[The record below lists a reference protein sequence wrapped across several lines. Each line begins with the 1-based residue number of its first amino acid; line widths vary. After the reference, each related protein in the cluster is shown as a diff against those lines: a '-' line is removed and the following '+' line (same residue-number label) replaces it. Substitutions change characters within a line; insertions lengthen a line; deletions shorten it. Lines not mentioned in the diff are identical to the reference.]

1 MSSRPDRHLESE
13 YPGSLAGDAM
23 RIGLVGKPNVGK
35 STTFSAM
42 TETPVDIANYPF
54 TTIEP
59 NVGVAWL
66 PLLSPCACSEL
77 RRRKETAGRL
87 EPTSD
92 DDPRKGSICTP
103 NSGSCNAYRRL
114 VPVTLVDVAGLVP
127 GAHEGKGR
135 GNQFLSDLARCDAL
149 IQVVDV
155 SGSTDI
161 EGNPVGSGGSDPI
174 EEHRFLIEEMEAW
187 IVGIL
192 STGWKRGAR
201 KVQSEG
207 DRALMEYVVDQLTG
221 IGATE
226 QHVSAGFN
234 AVRSKH
240 PDAGVPWTWGN
251 AELTAMA
258 SAIRAELFPISIAA
272 NKADRALSGSWAP
285 LSELISREGSILLPT
300 SAEAELALSRAS
312 QAGLIEHS
320 PGEST
325 FEITPEG
332 EEKLSQAQRKALSSI
347 AESLGSWE
355 GGGLFGLLSQVV
367 FGTLS
372 RRVAYPVQD
381 ETHWVDGEGN
391 MLPDALLV
399 PEGTTAKGLAYAV
412 HTDLGDG
419 FIRAVDARNSR
430 VIGAEQEIQ
439 NGDVISIY
447 AKT

>member
-1 MSSRPDRHLESE
+1 VSSRPDRHLESE
-13 YPGSLAGDAM
+13 CPGSLVGDAM

-66 PLLSPCACSEL
+66 PLLSPCACSDL

-103 NSGSCNAYRRL
+103 NSGSCKAYRRL

-226 QHVSAGFN
+226 QHVLAGFN
-234 AVRSKH
+234 AVHSKH

-272 NKADRALSGSWAP
+272 NKADRAHSGSWAP
-285 LSELISREGSILLPT
+285 LSELISREGGILLPT

-320 PGEST
+320 PGGST

-332 EEKLSQAQRKALSSI
+332 EGKLSQAQRNALSSI
-347 AESLGSWE
+347 AESLDSWE

>member
-1 MSSRPDRHLESE
+1 
-13 YPGSLAGDAM
+13 M

-42 TETPVDIANYPF
+42 TQTPVDIANYPF

-66 PLLSPCACSEL
+66 PLPSSCACYEL
-77 RRRKETAGRL
+77 RERREAAGRL
-87 EPTSD
+87 EPSTE
-92 DDPRKGSICTP
+92 DDPRRGSICTP
-103 NSGSCNAYRRL
+103 NSGSCTNHRRL

-161 EGNPVGSGGSDPI
+161 DGNPVGSGGSDPI
-174 EEHRFLIEEMEAW
+174 EEHRFLVNELEEW
-187 IVGIL
+187 IAGIL

-201 KVQSEG
+201 KAQAEG
-207 DRALMEYVVDQLTG
+207 DRALMDYAVEQLTG

-226 QHVSAGFN
+226 HHVVAGFN
-234 AVRSKH
+234 AVRSGH
-240 PDAGVPWTWGN
+240 PDADVPWEWGESEMKSMS
-251 AELTAMA
+251 A
-258 SAIRAELFPISIAA
+258 AIRNVLFPISVAA
-272 NKADRALSGSWAP
+272 NKADLAMSGSWTP
-285 LSELISREGSILLPT
+285 LAEMIGSAGGVLVAT

-312 QAGLIEHS
+312 QAGLIERS
-320 PGEST
+320 PGESE
-325 FEITPEG
+325 FEITQEG
-332 EEKLSQAQRKALSSI
+332 EERLSQTQRKALAAIS
-347 AESLGSWE
+347 ESLVWD
-355 GGGLFGLLSQVV
+355 GGGLVGLLSEVV

-381 ETHWVDGEGN
+381 ETHWVDGDGN
-391 MLPDALLV
+391 TLPDALLV
-399 PEGTTAKGLAYAV
+399 EQGTTAKGLAYAV
-412 HTDLGDG
+412 HSDLGDG
-419 FIRAVDARNSR
+419 FIRAVDARSSR
-430 VIGAEQEIQ
+430 VIGAEHEVQD
-439 NGDVISIY
+439 GDVISIY

>member
-1 MSSRPDRHLESE
+1 
-13 YPGSLAGDAM
+13 M

-161 EGNPVGSGGSDPI
+161 EGNPVGSDGSDPI

-207 DRALMEYVVDQLTG
+207 DRALVDYVVDQLTG

-234 AVRSKH
+234 AVQSKH
-240 PDAGVPWTWGN
+240 PDSGVPWTWGN

-258 SAIRAELFPISIAA
+258 SAVRAELFPISIAA
-272 NKADRALSGSWAP
+272 NKADRAHSGSWAP

-320 PGEST
+320 PGGST

-332 EEKLSQAQRKALSSI
+332 EGKLSQAQRKALSSI
-347 AESLGSWE
+347 AESLDSWE

-419 FIRAVDARNSR
+419 FIRAVDARSSR
-430 VIGAEQEIQ
+430 VIGAEHEIQ

>member
-1 MSSRPDRHLESE
+1 
-13 YPGSLAGDAM
+13 M

-42 TETPVDIANYPF
+42 TQTPVDIANYPF

-66 PLLSPCACSEL
+66 PLPSSCACYEL
-77 RRRKETAGRL
+77 RERRQAAGRL
-87 EPTSD
+87 EPSTE
-92 DDPRKGSICTP
+92 DDPRRGSICTP
-103 NSGSCNAYRRL
+103 NSGSCTNHRRL

-161 EGNPVGSGGSDPI
+161 DGNPVGSGGSDPI
-174 EEHRFLIEEMEAW
+174 EEHRFLVNELEEW
-187 IVGIL
+187 IAGIL

-201 KVQSEG
+201 KAQAEG
-207 DRALMEYVVDQLTG
+207 DRALMDYAVEQLTG

-226 QHVSAGFN
+226 HHVVAGFN
-234 AVRSKH
+234 AVRSGH
-240 PDAGVPWTWGN
+240 PDADVPWEWGESEMKSMS
-251 AELTAMA
+251 A
-258 SAIRAELFPISIAA
+258 AIRNVLFPISVAA
-272 NKADRALSGSWAP
+272 NKADLAMSGSWTP
-285 LSELISREGSILLPT
+285 LAEMIGSAGGVLVAT

-312 QAGLIEHS
+312 QAGLIERS
-320 PGEST
+320 PGESE
-325 FEITPEG
+325 FEITQEG
-332 EEKLSQAQRKALSSI
+332 EERLSQTQRKALAAIS
-347 AESLGSWE
+347 ESLVWD
-355 GGGLFGLLSQVV
+355 GGGLVGLLSEVV

-381 ETHWVDGEGN
+381 ETHWVDGDGN
-391 MLPDALLV
+391 TLPDALLV
-399 PEGTTAKGLAYAV
+399 EQGTTAKGLAYAV
-412 HTDLGDG
+412 HSDLGDG
-419 FIRAVDARNSR
+419 FIRAVDARSSR
-430 VIGAEQEIQ
+430 VIGAEHEVQD
-439 NGDVISIY
+439 GDVISIY

>member
-1 MSSRPDRHLESE
+1 
-13 YPGSLAGDAM
+13 M

-42 TETPVDIANYPF
+42 TQTPVDIANYPF

-66 PLLSPCACSEL
+66 PLPSVCACFEL
-77 RRRKETAGRL
+77 RARREETGRL
-87 EPTSD
+87 EPSAE
-92 DDPRKGSICTP
+92 DDPRRGSICTP
-103 NSGSCNAYRRL
+103 NSGSCTDHRRL

-161 EGNPVGSGGSDPI
+161 DGNPVGSGGSDPI
-174 EEHRFLIEEMEAW
+174 EEHRFLVNELEEW
-187 IVGIL
+187 IAGIL

-201 KVQSEG
+201 KAQAEG
-207 DRALMEYVVDQLTG
+207 DRALIDYAVEQLTG

-226 QHVSAGFN
+226 HHVVAGFN
-234 AVRSKH
+234 AVRSGH
-240 PDAGVPWTWGN
+240 PDADVPWDWGE
-251 AELTAMA
+251 AEMKSMS
-258 SAIRAELFPISIAA
+258 SAIRSELFPISVAA
-272 NKADRALSGSWAP
+272 NKADLAMSGSWAP
-285 LSELISREGSILLPT
+285 LAEMIGSDGGVLIAT

-312 QAGLIEHS
+312 QAGLIERS
-320 PGEST
+320 PGESE
-325 FEITPEG
+325 FEITQEG
-332 EEKLSQAQRKALSSI
+332 EGRLSQAQRKALAAIS
-347 AESLGSWE
+347 ESLVWD
-355 GGGLFGLLSQVV
+355 GGGLVGLLSEVV

-381 ETHWVDGEGN
+381 ETHWVDGDGN
-391 MLPDALLV
+391 TLPDALLV
-399 PEGTTAKGLAYAV
+399 EQGTTAKGLAYAV
-412 HTDLGDG
+412 HSDLGDG
-419 FIRAVDARNSR
+419 FIRAVDARSSR
-430 VIGAEQEIQ
+430 VIGAEHEVQD
-439 NGDVISIY
+439 GDVISIY